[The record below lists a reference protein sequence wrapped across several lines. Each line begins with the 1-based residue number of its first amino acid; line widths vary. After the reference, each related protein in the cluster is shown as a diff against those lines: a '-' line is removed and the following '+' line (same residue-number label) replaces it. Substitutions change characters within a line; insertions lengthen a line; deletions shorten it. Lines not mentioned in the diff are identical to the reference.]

1 MIGLETEGWKETSK
15 YCSGLDNLPSGWMD
29 KGWKVVEIVGI
40 EGDVRT
46 AMMDIRRILLKR
58 DRRHLFLLF

>member
-1 MIGLETEGWKETSK
+1 MIGLEAEGWKGTSK

-40 EGDVRT
+40 EGV
-46 AMMDIRRILLKR
+46 M
-58 DRRHLFLLF
+58 